1 MINKIF
7 FLGSYFWFYGMVAAT
22 HDSFMINLQGQQFQQ
37 SASIFTTQFYYS
49 RNLNIIS
56 NQNISIL
63 ISISI
68 FFNLKLRALH
78 ILTQKKTNFSD
89 FLELKKRFKDN
100 EHVANSYLMF
110 FPTND
115 AVVPTNSLRK
125 N

>member
-22 HDSFMINLQGQQFQQ
+22 HDSFTINLQGQQFQQ
-37 SASIFTTQFYYS
+37 SASIFTTEFYYS

-68 FFNLKLRALH
+68 FFQSKASCIAYFNP
-78 ILTQKKTNFSD
+78 KKTSFSD
-89 FLELKKRFKDN
+89 FLELKKRFKDK